1 MLTKEKM
8 EEALKLLKNDT
19 KYYVKAKSAEELV
32 EHWKELCSE
41 IDTLDEYVTA
51 LKSFA
56 KIIEKNIREKTLN
69 NLRQQ

>member
-1 MLTKEKM
+1 MITKERM
-8 EEALKLLKNDT
+8 DEALKLLKNDP

-41 IDTLDEYVTA
+41 IDILDEYVTA

-56 KIIEKNIREKTLN
+56 KIIEKNIREKALN
-69 NLRQQ
+69 NLKQQ